1 MFCRAD
7 VKLRVPTLVH
17 AAGARILVCE
27 TRELTRVQ
35 KSMQKSMMVIDSAC
49 TLVI

>member
-1 MFCRAD
+1 MFRRAD

-35 KSMQKSMMVIDSAC
+35 KSMMVTDSAC